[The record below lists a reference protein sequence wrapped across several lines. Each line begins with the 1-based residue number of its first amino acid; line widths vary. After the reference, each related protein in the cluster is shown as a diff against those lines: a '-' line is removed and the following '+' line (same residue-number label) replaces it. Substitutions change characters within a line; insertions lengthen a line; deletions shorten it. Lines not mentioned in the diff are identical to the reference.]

1 MIQLNNI
8 LNRVYEFTLNT
19 GRLCCLLCKIVIR
32 SDLTNK
38 RRSLVVDQIYLIGNN
53 SVLIISI
60 SGLFVGFVLG
70 LQGYLML
77 SKFSAEDTLG
87 LMVTVS
93 LTRELGPVVT
103 ALLFAGRAG
112 TSMTAEIGLMKAG
125 EQILAME
132 IMAIDPVERILA
144 PRFWAGILSMPVLA
158 IIFSTTGIIGSWL
171 VGAIVVG
178 IDSGLFWSQ
187 IQCGFDIYSDIVCG
201 TIFKSL
207 VFGLS
212 TVAISLNE
220 GWQCNPT
227 PDGISRAITRTV
239 VNGSLTVFLLD
250 FFMTSILFVN

>member
-1 MIQLNNI
+1 MIQLNKI
-8 LNRVYEFTLNT
+8 INRAHAFTLNT
-19 GRLCCLLCKIVIR
+19 GKLCCLLCKIVIR
-32 SDLTNK
+32 SNFTKKKTN
-38 RRSLVVDQIYLIGNN
+38 LIIDQIYLIGNN

-77 SKFSAEDTLG
+77 SKFRAEDTLG

-112 TSMTAEIGLMKAG
+112 TSMTAEIGLMKSG

-132 IMAIDPVERILA
+132 IMAIDPIERLLI

-158 IIFSTTGIIGSWL
+158 VIFSTAGIIGSWF
-171 VGAIVVG
+171 VGVMVVG

-187 IQCGFDIYSDIVCG
+187 IQCGFDIYSDIIYG

-207 VFGLS
+207 IFGLS

-220 GWQCNPT
+220 GWQCKPT
-227 PDGISRAITRTV
+227 PDGISKAITRTV
-239 VNGSLTVFLLD
+239 VIGSLLVFLLD